1 MVPKETPWAPREA
14 LKDAKNVLRRSQ
26 KDPKGSLKGTK
37 ITYHEGPREVPMFP
51 RARRGGGTR
60 QQTTSKKSVPAGH
73 TSATL
78 KRGT

>member
-37 ITYHEGPREVPMFP
+37 IHPRGVLGRSWGGPKLAQDPLPRVPSM
-51 RARRGGGTR
+51 
-60 QQTTSKKSVPAGH
+60 
-73 TSATL
+73 
-78 KRGT
+78 